1 MKSCWDCPQIYLN
14 GSIVNLRLKDSWKYK
29 YTHSIMQY
37 KHSCLSWICM
47 WHTAISTYCI
57 LSPHPH
63 SDPGVLWI
71 GCGWSASC
79 NWHVFKMNH
88 SGPHKMSSNDHR
100 WSCYAFFGKGIFVFC
115 YCFVNKVIMIPVLHH
130 LYLLLK
136 FESML
141 KPISWLFTVLNFFV
155 FRGQSSGLLST
166 HVILHTLNQKNT
178 GLRS

>member
-1 MKSCWDCPQIYLN
+1 
-14 GSIVNLRLKDSWKYK
+14 
-29 YTHSIMQY
+29 
-37 KHSCLSWICM
+37 M

-100 WSCYAFFGKGIFVFC
+100 WSCYAFFWKGHFCFC

-130 LYLLLK
+130 LYLLLT

-141 KPISWLFTVLNFFV
+141 RPLTDCLLCLILLFLEVNPLVFFQLMSYYIHSIK
-155 FRGQSSGLLST
+155 RILDSG
-166 HVILHTLNQKNT
+166 HKQEHFCHFCVK
-178 GLRS
+178 RFM